1 MQKQKSKE
9 DEVQEYKKLSQSWE
23 GTTEALLV
31 LVVAAVLGM
40 FGGAVHCGEYHR
52 CHEAGT
58 CANASRYRSMEL
70 SCSFTNYV
78 SISGDVLYGSFVS
91 NSSNYLALTRGVCA
105 PGERLHVNSVSGQ
118 TECAPWRAWPN
129 ALNAEIMQPSATAV
143 HDQMCGEWI
152 QAGPSIPLSTTYW
165 SFYDLSKANA
175 AVMHADAASY
185 SSTRLASTDL
195 GKFYTACQQ
204 AVLGGSG
211 AIRASGKEAYTH
223 LKTGLAAITTPQR
236 IMESAGWLASHH
248 CDGPVLL
255 GVTVN
260 FAAYTATAYTGSHFS
275 AGTLAEALYAVDE
288 DVSLQNL
295 AETGN
300 AYINS
305 NAATSPAVTT
315 QEIDWLLEGA
325 TGRTDHAHVPLDSA
339 TTPELDGLKWL
350 ADNGYTAEASA
361 FLHGQA
367 AMCAF
372 ALQGALQVTSA
383 GEWSVKEQDLHR
395 LQLERPAA
403 AALGRL
409 AALNTPAHMTD
420 PDNITLAQASTITW
434 SQLKASPQ
442 GNAAT
447 DCPVMANFLFP
458 DRLDHQHFTS
468 LVTPKLHKR
477 LEHLANN
484 LSVAVQYVVQ
494 NHPNISKVLNSPTYV
509 AAAVQSTRIRLAGAP
524 RGSWGGIERDYA
536 DGLLDSTDGPMLMAL
551 KQSRAIF
558 MDRINI
564 LFDNLNVCT
573 GPPIMDSLDASG
585 YIYPGGQCSH
595 LLLGILR
602 PPFADERYDDVSLA
616 SRVGYIIG
624 HELAHNVDVSLSQD
638 PLKLNALLSRYTQNY
653 HGEAIADLVGSLA
666 VIHAGYAT
674 AQDLCYHVSQLWC
687 ARVPLTWQSSTTA
700 IHPGANERGDKLCQ
714 TFVDLGLM

>member
-1 MQKQKSKE
+1 MQTGKSKK
-9 DEVQEYKKLSQSWE
+9 DEAKEYKELSLSWE
-23 GTTEALLV
+23 STTEALLV
-31 LVVAAVLGM
+31 LVVAAALGV
-40 FGGAVHCGEYHR
+40 FGGAVHCAEYHS

-78 SISGDVLYGSFVS
+78 SVSGDVLYGSFVS
-91 NSSNYLALTRGVCA
+91 NYSNYLTLTRGVCA
-105 PGERLHVNSVSGQ
+105 PGERLHINSVSGQ
-118 TECAPWRAWPN
+118 TECAPWRSWPN
-129 ALNAEIMQPSATAV
+129 ALNAEIMQPGATAV
-143 HDQMCGEWI
+143 HDQMCGAWI
-152 QAGPSIPLSTTYW
+152 QAGPSVPLSTTYW
-165 SFYDLSKANA
+165 SFYDLSKSNA
-175 AVMHADAASY
+175 AVMHADAAAY
-185 SSTRLASTDL
+185 SSTHLASTDL
-195 GKFYTACQQ
+195 GKFYSACQQ

-211 AIRASGKEAYTH
+211 AIRASGKGAYSH
-223 LKTGLAAITTPQR
+223 LKTGLAAVTTPQR
-236 IMESAGWLASHH
+236 VMEGAGWLASHH
-248 CDGPVLL
+248 CDGPVLM
-255 GVTVN
+255 GVTVDG
-260 FAAYTATAYTGSHFS
+260 ATYKATAFTGSHFS

-288 DVSLQNL
+288 GVSLQNL
-295 AETGN
+295 AESGN
-300 AYINS
+300 AFVNA
-305 NAATSPAVTT
+305 NAATSPAVTM
-315 QEIDWLLEGA
+315 QEIDWLIEGA
-325 TGRTDHAHVPLDSA
+325 TGRTDHANVPLLYAS
-339 TTPELDGLKWL
+339 TPELDGLKWL
-350 ADNGYTAEASA
+350 TDNGYLAEASA

-383 GEWSVKEQDLHR
+383 GEWGAKEQDLHR

-409 AALNTPAHMTD
+409 AALSTPAHMTD
-420 PDNITLAQASTITW
+420 PDNKTLARASTITW
-434 SQLKASPQ
+434 SQLKAAPQ

-458 DRLDHQHFTS
+458 DRLEHEHFNT
-468 LVTPKLHKR
+468 LVTPKLHER
-477 LEHLANN
+477 LEHLVNN
-484 LSVAVQYVVQ
+484 LSAAVQHVVQ
-494 NHPNISKVLNSPTYV
+494 NDPNIANVLQDPAAV

-536 DGLLDSTDGPMLMAL
+536 DGVLSSTDGPMLMAL

-573 GPPIMDSLDASG
+573 GPPVYDSLDANA
-585 YIYPGGQCSH
+585 YVYPGGECSH
-595 LLLGILR
+595 VLLGVLR

-624 HELAHNVDVSLSQD
+624 HELAHNTMVTPWAQG
-638 PLKLNALLSRYTQNY
+638 PLDALLSQYTSNY
-653 HGEAIADLVGSLA
+653 YSEALADLVGSLA

-700 IHPGANERGDKLCQ
+700 SHPGANERGDKLCQ
-714 TFVDLGLM
+714 TFVDLGLT